1 MTEIKIEKKI
11 KKLTVFLVIASLLIL
26 VVGFLASRSLYSS
39 FRNTIATKISL
50 EIERYKE
57 ELKRKTEADIKTLE
71 TLAGFLEFG
80 ADLSTDKF
88 LYGLYS
94 SNNNTGFI
102 RMGYFNDDG
111 TGMRVNL
118 NGIMESKVYKS
129 DLNIN
134 LQNIIDESL
143 KTGEVSVSGIYYDA
157 KIDENIISY
166 AVPVELQ
173 PNEYGTLVVSEKMY
187 RYTEVLDG
195 GSLISKDGFVAC
207 INDDG
212 QILIGSSNIDDLDD
226 RFVND
231 KNNGLYVSDAIKSK
245 ISELGDKQ
253 GKTSIMID
261 GTSYYIVKSP
271 VEIKDIYILL
281 IDKEKN
287 ISGPLYNN
295 MIVTQG
301 MGIILV
307 LMTVISILL
316 GYSKIKG
323 SYRELVNLAYYDQ
336 LTGTYNMAKF
346 KGILKERKAFKK
358 SCIVVLDVRNFKFI
372 NEIFGEEQSNKLLCH
387 MANVITA
394 NLSDNE
400 FFCREVADRFFI
412 FMQKEDR
419 TKLANRIN
427 NIMDEICKMKLN
439 AYKTYPI
446 VIYCGV
452 STIRAE
458 DEMNIQEFE
467 TKVMFA
473 LRQAKLYQEK
483 YGIQNKICFYDN
495 EIHKKEQL
503 ENYIESNM
511 EQALI
516 KNEFRL
522 FLQPKNNLKNNKLG
536 GAEALVRWTTSEGKM
551 IFPDQ
556 FIPLFEENGFCARLD
571 LYMFEKVCQKLR
583 EWIDKGL
590 KPIPIS
596 VNQSKLLF
604 YENDYVEQLTQIT
617 DKYRISPKLLTLEIL
632 EGLALGDSDTLNI
645 RVIELKQKGFRLSM
659 DDFGSGYSSLNVLG
673 RIDIDELKIDR
684 GFLLEASKKDGHRQR
699 IIMEQIIT
707 LARKMNIST
716 VVEGV
721 ETAQDEELIKK
732 LGCDFGQGYFYNK
745 PISAED
751 FEKLYIE

>member
-1 MTEIKIEKKI
+1 MTEIKIQNKI

-26 VVGFLASRSLYSS
+26 FVGFFASKSLYNS
-39 FRNTIATKISL
+39 FNKTISTKIAV

-57 ELKRKTEADIKTLE
+57 ELKRKTESDIKTLQ

-80 ADLSTDKF
+80 AYLSTDKF

-111 TGMRVNL
+111 TGIRVNL
-118 NGIMESKVYKS
+118 NGTMESKVQKS

-134 LQNIIDESL
+134 LQNIIDKSL
-143 KTGEVSVSGIYYDA
+143 QTGQIEISSVYYDNN
-157 KIDENIISY
+157 IEQNIISY
-166 AVPVELQ
+166 SVPVKLQ
-173 PNEYGTLVVSEKMY
+173 SNDYGALVVSEKMS
-187 RYTEVLDG
+187 RYIDVLDG
-195 GSLISKDGFVAC
+195 GSLISQDGFVAC

-212 QILIGSSNIDDLDD
+212 EILVGSSSIDNLDEKFVNNIDD
-226 RFVND
+226 
-231 KNNGLYVSDAIKSK
+231 KLYISDAIKSK
-245 ISELGDKQ
+245 ISKIENKK
-253 GKTSIMID
+253 GKNTIMM
-261 GTSYYIVKSP
+261 GNTSYYIVISP
-271 VEIKDIYILL
+271 LEIEGVNIVLV
-281 IDKEKN
+281 DKEKN
-287 ISGPLYNN
+287 ISDPLYKN
-295 MIVTQG
+295 MLLTQG
-301 MGIILV
+301 IGIV
-307 LMTVISILL
+307 LLL
-316 GYSKIKG
+316 ITIFCITFFYLKIKG
-323 SYRELVNLAYYDQ
+323 NYKELVNLAYYDQ
-336 LTGTYNMAKF
+336 LTGAYNIAKF
-346 KGILKERKAFKK
+346 KGMLKEKNEFQKC
-358 SCIVVLDVRNFKFI
+358 CIAVLDIRNFKFI

-387 MANVITA
+387 MANVISA
-394 NLSDNE
+394 NLNNGE

-412 FMQKEDR
+412 FMKKEDR
-419 TKLANRIN
+419 TKLVNRIN
-427 NIMDEICKMKLN
+427 KIMDEICKMKLN

-446 VIYCGV
+446 VIYSGV

-458 DEMNIQEFE
+458 NQINIQGLE

-483 YGIQNKICFYDN
+483 YGIQNKICFYDHD
-495 EIHKKEQL
+495 IHKKEQL

-511 EQALI
+511 EQALV

-522 FLQPKNNLKNNKLG
+522 FLQPKNNLKDNTLG

-556 FIPLFEENGFCARLD
+556 FIPLFEENGFCVKLD
-571 LYMFEKVCQKLR
+571 IYMFEKVCQKLR
-583 EWIDKGL
+583 EWIDNGL

-604 YENDYVEQLTQIT
+604 YEDDYVKKLTQIT

-632 EGLALGDSDTLNI
+632 EGLALGDSDTLNK
-645 RVIELKQKGFRLSM
+645 RVLELKEKGFRISM
-659 DDFGSGYSSLNVLG
+659 DDFGSGYSSLNTLG

-684 GFLLEASKKDGHRQR
+684 GFLLEASKPNGYRQR
-699 IIMEQIIT
+699 VILEHIIS

-721 ETAQDEELIKK
+721 ETAQDEEMIKK

-745 PISAED
+745 PIGVED
-751 FEKLYIE
+751 FEKMYIK

>member
-372 NEIFGEEQSNKLLCH
+372 NEIFGEE
-387 MANVITA
+387 
-394 NLSDNE
+394 
-400 FFCREVADRFFI
+400 
-412 FMQKEDR
+412 
-419 TKLANRIN
+419 
-427 NIMDEICKMKLN
+427 
-439 AYKTYPI
+439 
-446 VIYCGV
+446 
-452 STIRAE
+452 
-458 DEMNIQEFE
+458 
-467 TKVMFA
+467 
-473 LRQAKLYQEK
+473 
-483 YGIQNKICFYDN
+483 
-495 EIHKKEQL
+495 
-503 ENYIESNM
+503 
-511 EQALI
+511 
-516 KNEFRL
+516 
-522 FLQPKNNLKNNKLG
+522 
-536 GAEALVRWTTSEGKM
+536 
-551 IFPDQ
+551 
-556 FIPLFEENGFCARLD
+556 
-571 LYMFEKVCQKLR
+571 
-583 EWIDKGL
+583 
-590 KPIPIS
+590 
-596 VNQSKLLF
+596 
-604 YENDYVEQLTQIT
+604 
-617 DKYRISPKLLTLEIL
+617 
-632 EGLALGDSDTLNI
+632 
-645 RVIELKQKGFRLSM
+645 
-659 DDFGSGYSSLNVLG
+659 
-673 RIDIDELKIDR
+673 
-684 GFLLEASKKDGHRQR
+684 
-699 IIMEQIIT
+699 
-707 LARKMNIST
+707 
-716 VVEGV
+716 
-721 ETAQDEELIKK
+721 
-732 LGCDFGQGYFYNK
+732 
-745 PISAED
+745 
-751 FEKLYIE
+751 